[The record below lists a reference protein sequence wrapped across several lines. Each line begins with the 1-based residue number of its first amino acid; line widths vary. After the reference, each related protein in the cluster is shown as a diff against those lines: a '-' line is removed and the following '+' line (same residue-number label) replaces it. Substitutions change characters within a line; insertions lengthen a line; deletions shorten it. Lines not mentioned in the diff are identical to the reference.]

1 MKQAE
6 KRQKALAAWF
16 DQIAAGQ
23 VVSMQDAL
31 MVLDD
36 DLPWLHRLD
45 ATPQDP
51 IWHAEGD
58 VLTHTQMVL
67 DELYKLLSTVRVTA
81 EERLVLALAVILHD
95 IAKPE
100 TTRTKEIN
108 GMERVVAT
116 GHEELGMAYLAPR
129 IADWPLS
136 PTLKTW
142 LLGLVGAHQKP
153 KLLVVREQNKH
164 AYFNLARQ
172 APLHLFYYLE
182 QADMRG
188 RICDDLDS
196 QLELLE
202 LFKLYANE
210 FGYWRVDVEQQWAK
224 SAKLVLGD
232 MAEKPKEYLQLH
244 SQYCFSQGLI
254 SQAEEGIAIGYGQ
267 RESHGHLII
276 LVGVSGSGK
285 STWIEKTVPDYQVI
299 SLDELR
305 EEINGDRQDQ
315 SNFGTVIREAKK
327 RLKAALA
334 AGKSVVW
341 DATSLRLD
349 FRTPLVDIAIAYKAK
364 VSIGCFWV
372 PLAKLKQQNK
382 ARQYAVPDDVLEK
395 QLYTWQW
402 PLPCEAHELIYVG
415 LESDG

>member
-1 MKQAE
+1 MKQAD
-6 KRQKALAAWF
+6 KKQKALATWF
-16 DQIAAGQ
+16 NQIAAGQ

-31 MVLDD
+31 AMLGD
-36 DLPWLHRLD
+36 DLPWLQRL
-45 ATPQDP
+45 AETPQDS

-58 VLTHTQMVL
+58 VLIHCQMVL
-67 DELYKLLSTVRVTA
+67 DELYKILSTDRFTA
-81 EERLVLALAVILHD
+81 EERLVLVLAVILHD

-100 TTRTKEIN
+100 TTRTKEIS
-108 GMERVVAT
+108 GVERIVAT

-129 IADWPLS
+129 VADWPLS
-136 PTLKTW
+136 PTLKIW
-142 LLGLVGAHQKP
+142 LIGLVGAHQKP
-153 KLLVVREQNKH
+153 KLLVVREQGEH

-188 RICDDLDS
+188 RTCDDLDS

-202 LFKLYANE
+202 LFKLYAKE
-210 FGYWRVDVEQQWAK
+210 FACWQVDVEQQWAS
-224 SAKLVLGD
+224 SANLALAD
-232 MAEKPKEYLQLH
+232 MAEKPKEFLRLH

-254 SQAEEGIAIGYGQ
+254 KQAEEGISIGYGQ

-276 LVGVSGSGK
+276 LVGASGSGK
-285 STWIEKTVPDYQVI
+285 STWIKQTVPDYQVI

-334 AGKSVVW
+334 AGQNVVW

-364 VSIGCFWV
+364 VSIVCFWI
-372 PLAKLKQQNK
+372 PLAKLKQQNQ
-382 ARQYAVPDDVLEK
+382 ARRYTVPDDVLEK

-402 PLPCEAHELIYVG
+402 PLPSEAHQLIYVG
-415 LESDG
+415 LESGS